1 MEMYNFLAFL
11 NDVRCPVC
19 ILDAPSLWKRPHEN
33 PSSAAKKENLAFS
46 TCIQERP
53 IHHGRL
59 GLIYQFKK
67 IIVFHIV
74 IGVRIR
80 DVNTLITCINI
91 IHSRITTY
99 YVKIFI
105 SMRA

>member
-1 MEMYNFLAFL
+1 MCNFLAFL

-19 ILDAPSLWKRPHEN
+19 ILDAPSLWKRPHES

-46 TCIQERP
+46 TCILERP

-59 GLIYQFKK
+59 GLIYQFKQ
-67 IIVFHIV
+67 IIGFHIV
-74 IGVRIR
+74 IVVRIR
-80 DVNTLITCINI
+80 DVNTLIKNI

-99 YVKIFI
+99 YGKIFI